1 MQWNKI
7 NRGLYRGALLWA
19 VLSGVALAGT
29 VSVSNDAASGNTV
42 VESSGQARVVVPVD
56 GAGLRVCWFNGQ
68 QYSRGARLQAGK
80 EWLECEREND
90 NEINGALSWRPL
102 GEARTS
108 TSHGKI
114 TISQ

>member
-1 MQWNKI
+1 MQWHKVMA
-7 NRGLYRGALLWA
+7 GQMLWA
-19 VLSGVALAGT
+19 MLSGIVYADT
-29 VSVSNDAASGNTV
+29 ISVGSDAASGNTV

-108 TSHGKI
+108 TTHGKI